1 MIIFCIFDKTKQ
13 NEMPNKE
20 YRILVNG
27 KIEIRSWSP
36 RMHAYW
42 VDFYS
47 DRGVKF
53 TEEIVDLR

>member
-1 MIIFCIFDKTKQ
+1 
-13 NEMPNKE
+13 MPNKE